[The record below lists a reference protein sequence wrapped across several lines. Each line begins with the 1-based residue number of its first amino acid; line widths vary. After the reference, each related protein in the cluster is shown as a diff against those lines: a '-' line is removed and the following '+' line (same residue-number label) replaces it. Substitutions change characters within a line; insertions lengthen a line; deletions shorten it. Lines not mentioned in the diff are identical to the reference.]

1 MLNFLSFSTKNNKKK
16 NREEKRLLPVSC
28 EWMRLMLYQHSIVIN
43 LNGTEKKEESTQK
56 KLLPI
61 YSQCILTNEY
71 TALDTATCTN
81 NLGSHIHDIDYLIN
95 SHFSS
100 FILLF
105 VLFIFVVV
113 VLPLLSFHIYNIN
126 IYWIATLQH
135 DFKSWFF
142 LFCLYVYLVY
152 GGMLA

>member
-1 MLNFLSFSTKNNKKK
+1 
-16 NREEKRLLPVSC
+16 
-28 EWMRLMLYQHSIVIN
+28 MRLMLYQHSIVIN
-43 LNGTEKKEESTQK
+43 LNGTEKEEESTQK

-95 SHFSS
+95 SHSFFSS

-142 LFCLYVYLVY
+142 FVLFICVFGIWRY
-152 GGMLA
+152 ACITD